1 MKIPNQGITLSEVA
15 SVTALATIVAALA
28 YPMINMLIAKT
39 EYAAAK
45 LALSSLH
52 RKCEAINML
61 GVSGEGNTMVDI
73 RGYKI
78 KSSNGASAKN
88 LTKLCASTA
97 IVFISDREARPS
109 LYYGIA
115 KGSSGCLVSSKH
127 LNSFPECL
135 AKEQTTL
142 SEALNK
148 SGNIMKTKT
157 DDYYSFS
164 SPGGGSSSDT
174 VGVGGGRCDK
184 EIDPMCE

>member
-1 MKIPNQGITLSEVA
+1 MRIQNQGFTLSEVA
-15 SVTALATIVAALA
+15 SVTALVAIVAALA
-28 YPMINMLIAKT
+28 YPMVNIVISKT

-61 GVSGEGNTMVDI
+61 GVSGEGNTMVNI

-78 KSSNGASAKN
+78 KSSNGASTKD
-88 LTKLCASTA
+88 LKKLCASSA
-97 IVFISDREARPS
+97 IVFISDKEARPS

-127 LNSFPECL
+127 LNSFPECF

-164 SPGGGSSSDT
+164 APGSGSGAETGGT
-174 VGVGGGRCDK
+174 AGGRCDK